1 MEAIINNIIAAAQPL
16 GDVIYLLIVTA
27 LIDTGSGIWAAAKSG
42 TLDWSFIDTFV
53 RSHVFQKWGPF
64 LGTLLG
70 GIAVGGTDG
79 PVGTALIA
87 AGVAQVAAYEA
98 ATLAS
103 VYGNFQ
109 AARSNSKALPSSVT
123 PPKTK

>member
-1 MEAIINNIIAAAQPL
+1 MEAIIANIVAAAGPL
-16 GDVIYLLIVTA
+16 GDVIYLLIITA
-27 LIDTGSGIWAAAKSG
+27 LIDTGSGIFAAASSG
-42 TLDWSFIDTFV
+42 TLDWSFVDTFV
-53 RSHVFQKWGPF
+53 RSHVFQKWGPI

-103 VYGNFQ
+103 VFGNFR
-109 AARSNSKALPSSVT
+109 AASAKDKGLPDSA
-123 PPKTK
+123 PTK